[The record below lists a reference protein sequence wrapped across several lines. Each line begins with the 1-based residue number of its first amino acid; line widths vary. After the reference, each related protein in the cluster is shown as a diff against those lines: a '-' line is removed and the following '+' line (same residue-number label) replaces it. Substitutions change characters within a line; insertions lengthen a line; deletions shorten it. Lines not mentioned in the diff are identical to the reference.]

1 MPLKKI
7 DDKKPKESPDSKGE
21 ARQDSSF
28 PIIGIGAS
36 AGGLEAFEQFF
47 RFMQPDSG
55 MAFVLIPHLDP
66 GHASM
71 LTEILQRITTMPVV
85 EAEDRM
91 PVAPNNVFVIPPNRD
106 MTIFHG
112 KLQLSVPEGPRGQR
126 MLIDSFFRSLAED
139 QGEKAICVILS
150 GSGTDGTLGL
160 RAIHGAGGVSFVQD
174 PTTAKYDGMPGS
186 AVQSGLSTY
195 IMPVDK
201 MPAQLT
207 TYVQT
212 LFEKGIKPELPS
224 PPVTS
229 ALNKIVSVLRSRTG
243 HDFSLYKQ
251 NTIRRR
257 IERRM
262 IAHGVTDTA
271 AYARYLQE
279 HAEEVSLLFKE
290 LLINVTSFF
299 RDPEAFATLKNE
311 ILPKLFDHKPENYV
325 FRVWVAGCATG
336 EEAYSIAMTFR
347 EYMDETKQ
355 EFKVQIYSTDIDDD
369 AIAVARS
376 GSYPPNISIDVT
388 PERLRRFFIKEEAGY
403 RVKKEIR
410 EMIVFAIQNV
420 IKDPP
425 FTKLDL
431 VSCRNLLIYLEPQLQ
446 NRLIPTFH
454 YALKPGGYLFLSPA
468 ESIGNQPDIF
478 APANRKWKFY
488 MAKQSM
494 DSARRVMQGGLSWTR
509 DHAITGVDEALK
521 KGKDVNFA
529 ELARRALLHHYAPP
543 SVITDEKGDILFV
556 NGETGKFLRPAPG
569 RANLNV
575 VEMAR
580 EGLQMELR
588 TGILTAAA
596 QKKPVIYPDL
606 SVRTDDDIRG
616 VKLTVRPLADQG
628 GPMGSLIVSFEEVE
642 PPAKGKRAKPRTM
655 IKSGEFKRAEDLE
668 QELLYTKENLQ
679 ASIEEL
685 QASNE
690 ELKSTNEELQST
702 NEELQSTNEELE
714 TAKEEL
720 QSINEELV
728 TVNSEL
734 QAKIEQLAGMQND
747 MKNLLDNTNIATIFL
762 DDSLAIKSFTKEAT
776 ALYRLAPTDVRRPLA
791 DLKSNIEGE
800 DLVADAQAV
809 LDTLAPR
816 EKEVQTT
823 GRNWYLARILPY
835 RTIDNVIDGV
845 VLTFTDITVIKQ
857 AQETA
862 QSAREYSE
870 CIVDTITQPLIVMN
884 GKLEVV
890 SANRSF
896 YSAFRVT
903 PQDTVGRYFYEIGER
918 QWNIPSLR
926 TLLDDILK
934 HDTTFEKVEVDHD
947 FPTIGR
953 KKMIL
958 NARRIL
964 NRSGETQLILLAI
977 EDVTGS
983 PAT

>member
-1 MPLKKI
+1 MALKKI
-7 DDKKPKESPDSKGE
+7 HDKKPKASPDSKGKDK
-21 ARQDSSF
+21 QDISP

-47 RFMQPDSG
+47 RFTPPDTG

-71 LTEILQRITTMPVV
+71 LTEILQRITTMQVV
-85 EAEDRM
+85 EAEDQM
-91 PVAPNNVFVIPPNRD
+91 QVAPNNVYVIPPNRD

-112 KLQLSVPEGPRGQR
+112 ALQLSLPENPRGQR

-139 QGEKAICVILS
+139 QGERAICVILS
-150 GSGTDGTLGL
+150 GSGSDGTLGL

-186 AVQSGLSTY
+186 AAHSGLATY

-201 MPAQLT
+201 MPEQLT
-207 TYVQT
+207 TYVKT

-229 ALNKIVSVLRSRTG
+229 ALNKIVSVLRARTG

-262 IAHGVTDTA
+262 IAHGITDTA
-271 AYARYLQE
+271 SYSRYLQE

-299 RDPEAFATLKNE
+299 RDSEAFATLKTE

-388 PERLRRFFIKEEAGY
+388 PERLRRFFIKEESGY

-431 VSCRNLLIYLEPQLQ
+431 LSCRNLLIYLEPALQ

-454 YALKPGGYLFLSPA
+454 YALKPGAFLFLSPS

-478 APANRKWKFY
+478 APVNRKWKFY

-494 DSARRVMQGGLSWTR
+494 DSARRIMAENLSWTR
-509 DHAITGVDEALK
+509 DHISTGMDEILK
-521 KGKDVNFA
+521 RGKDINFA
-529 ELARRALLHHYAPP
+529 ELARRVLLQHYAPP

-569 RANLNV
+569 RANFNV

-588 TGILTAAA
+588 TAILTAAA
-596 QKKPVIYPDL
+596 KKKPVIYPEL
-606 SVRTDDDIRG
+606 PVKTDGAILG

-628 GPMGSLIVSFEEVE
+628 GPVGSLIVSFEDVE
-642 PPAKGKRAKPRTM
+642 TPTKGKRPKPRTT

-668 QELLYTKENLQ
+668 QELLYTRENLQ

-762 DDSLAIKSFTKEAT
+762 DDNLAIKRFTREAT

-800 DLVADAQAV
+800 DLVEDARAV

-816 EKEVQTT
+816 EKEIRTT
-823 GRNWYLARILPY
+823 DNAWYLARILPY
-835 RTIDNVIDGV
+835 RTLDNVIEGV
-845 VLTFTDITVIKQ
+845 VMTFTDITGMKQ
-857 AQETA
+857 AQESV
-862 QSAREYSE
+862 QSALDYSE
-870 CIVDTITQPLIVMN
+870 CIVDTITQPLVIMN
-884 GKLEVV
+884 DQLLVV

-896 YSAFRVT
+896 YNAFRVT
-903 PQDTVGRYFYEIGER
+903 PQDTVGRYFHEIGDR

-926 TLLDDILK
+926 TLLADIFK
-934 HDTTFEKVEVDHD
+934 HDTTFENVEVDHD
-947 FPTIGR
+947 FPAIGR
-953 KKMIL
+953 KKMVL
-958 NARRIL
+958 NARRL
-964 NRSGETQLILLAI
+964 NKSGEGQLILLAI
-977 EDVTGS
+977 EDVTVS
-983 PAT
+983 PIT